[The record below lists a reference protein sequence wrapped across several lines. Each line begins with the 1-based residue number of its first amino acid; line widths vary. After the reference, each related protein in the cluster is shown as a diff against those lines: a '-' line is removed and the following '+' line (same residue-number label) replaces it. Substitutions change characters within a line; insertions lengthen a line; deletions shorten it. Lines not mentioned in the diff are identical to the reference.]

1 MLFSKFKELLAAL
14 HGIFSINQSYNF
26 KRDLNALKLHLFSKF
41 QFWPYMPYWLW
52 AYQPTQEG
60 GLRFLI
66 FWAKNEEIKV
76 PSWFIS
82 QMGLPLLS
90 MATQSH
96 FKWIN
101 NKIIILLFF
110 FQKFHKIIILLFFVH
125 KINILLFLALKTEH
139 FMVLYFTK

>member
-1 MLFSKFKELLAAL
+1 M
-14 HGIFSINQSYNF
+14 
-26 KRDLNALKLHLFSKF
+26 KLHLFSKF

-110 FQKFHKIIILLFFVH
+110 FPKISQNNYFVIFCSQNKYFVISCIKNWTFYGFILHKIIILLFFFR
-125 KINILLFLALKTEH
+125 KKSQNN
-139 FMVLYFTK
+139 YFVIF